1 MILYFKEGK
10 WLDKEHTRF
19 EATMLTDYYN
29 TLNPYVLGIDTEE
42 YKEIQE
48 KEYKLEEFY
57 DETQTDE
64 YLKKT
69 VIDRVQSI
77 LDSKAQERGYD
88 NSFTLASY
96 ATSTV
101 PKFKQ
106 EAQDFI
112 AWRDAVWTKCYSMLD
127 DYLAG
132 NIARRTVDGVIQQ
145 LPTLEWTNE
154 N

>member
-1 MILYFKEGK
+1 
-10 WLDKEHTRF
+10 
-19 EATMLTDYYN
+19 MLTDYYN

-132 NIARRTVDGVIQQ
+132 NIARPTVDGVLQQ

>member
-10 WLDKEHTRF
+10 WLDKEHTRV

-29 TLNPYVLGIDTEE
+29 TLNPNVLGIDTEE

-48 KEYKLEEFY
+48 KEYKLEELY

-77 LDSKAQERGYD
+77 LDSKAQVRGYD

-96 ATSTV
+96 ATSTL
-101 PKFKQ
+101 PKFRQ

-112 AWRDAVWTKCYSMLD
+112 A
-127 DYLAG
+127 
-132 NIARRTVDGVIQQ
+132 
-145 LPTLEWTNE
+145 
-154 N
+154 